1 MQEEHNDTISG
12 ASELSGSLPVH
23 PFTPKK
29 DAHKKGI
36 NIAHVDGDIESSSIC
51 GSCFDSY
58 YICNTATAYV
68 NFC

>member
-29 DAHKKGI
+29 DAHKKVI
-36 NIAHVDGDIESSSIC
+36 NIAHVDSDIESSSIC
-51 GSCFDSY
+51 GS
-58 YICNTATAYV
+58 
-68 NFC
+68 